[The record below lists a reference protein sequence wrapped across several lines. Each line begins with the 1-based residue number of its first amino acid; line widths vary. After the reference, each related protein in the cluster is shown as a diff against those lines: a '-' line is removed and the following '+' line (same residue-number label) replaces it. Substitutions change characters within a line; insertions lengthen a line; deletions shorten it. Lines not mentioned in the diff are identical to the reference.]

1 MSPTRNHPVPLY
13 SPSAKL
19 VVVADYGGQTKQ
31 QVNRPS
37 SRRRNEHVKGHMRCK
52 QCACCLPQA
61 KVNANRGTTAAT
73 YQSPHGLHAHPVTLH
88 GCRECPSSQQIAKHC
103 LLAMEQVGIGTQVF
117 KAQSHRRAV
126 CWQTDQPISKAEGGW
141 SSEECMDRYS
151 PSVRNFVSWDQVMT
165 TQVTPQPRAS
175 RRPKGEP
182 VGN

>member
-1 MSPTRNHPVPLY
+1 MENDAIVLAKTLAIHPADHLMSPTRNHPVPLY

-126 CWQTDQPISKAEGGW
+126 CWQTDQPISKAEGAGPPKSAW
-141 SSEECMDRYS
+141 TGILRAY
-151 PSVRNFVSWDQVMT
+151 
-165 TQVTPQPRAS
+165 VTLFHGTR
-175 RRPKGEP
+175 
-182 VGN
+182 